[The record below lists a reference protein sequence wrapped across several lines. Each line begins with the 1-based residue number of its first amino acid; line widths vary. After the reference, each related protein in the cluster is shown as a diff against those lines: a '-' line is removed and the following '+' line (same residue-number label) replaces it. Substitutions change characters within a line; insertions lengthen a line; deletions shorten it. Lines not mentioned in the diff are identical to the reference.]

1 MVLTLA
7 LPAFLAGILMF
18 LAPCT
23 LPLVPGYLVFI
34 SGASWKDVGKKDNA
48 AVRAKIFL
56 NGLLYVL
63 GFTSVFLLFT
73 LAFDFGGWALGP
85 YKPWLARLGGVI
97 VVFFGLHLMGLL
109 PKRWFGWMD
118 AEARPAF
125 ANFLTPGHPWSSFLF
140 GATFAFAWS
149 PCIGP
154 ILGSV
159 LLLASTRDSIG
170 TGVLL
175 LLIFCL
181 GYAVPFLL
189 SALAIGQASRV
200 IHLNSRYLG
209 AITRISGAFVV
220 FLGVLLACGQ
230 LSFWS
235 AIAFKV
241 FSFLHYDRLLDRY

>member
-1 MVLTLA
+1 MILTLA
-7 LPAFLAGILMF
+7 IPAFLAGILMF

-63 GFTSVFLLFT
+63 GFTAVFVLFT
-73 LAFDFGGWALGP
+73 LAFDFGGLILGP
-85 YKPWLARLGGVI
+85 YKPWLARIGGVI
-97 VVFFGLHLMGLL
+97 VIFFGLHLMGLL

-118 AEARPAF
+118 KESRPAW
-125 ANFLTPGHPWSSFLF
+125 ANLLAPGHPWSSFLF

-159 LLLASTRDSIG
+159 LLLVSTKATFVNG
-170 TGVLL
+170 FVL

-181 GYAVPFLL
+181 GYATPFLL
-189 SALAIGQASRV
+189 SALAIGQASRL
-200 IHLNSRYLG
+200 IRASSRGLG
-209 AITRISGAFVV
+209 LITKISGAFVV
-220 FLGVLLACGQ
+220 FLGILLAFDQ

-235 AIAFKV
+235 SIAFNILG
-241 FSFLHYDRLLDRY
+241 FIHYDALLNLY